1 MDEEMWYLQTNNKL
15 REEKEKESKELSFEE
30 KFNNEIMDVCID
42 KYTYLINNI
51 INLLIMNY
59 HMFKK

>member
-1 MDEEMWYLQTNNKL
+1 L